1 MSYSEIS
8 VLKTKAETALW
19 LLVKLKKQ
27 AKNIHKNG
35 IKIAL
40 QCFRFHANISG
51 FKVKIRT
58 KLSLEEKIM
67 NTF

>member
-8 VLKTKAETALW
+8 VLKTKTKTALW

-27 AKNIHKNG
+27 AKSIHKNG

-40 QCFRFHANISG
+40 QCFRFQANISG
-51 FKVKIRT
+51 FKAKIRT